1 MISYQRSIAKPG
13 WRKQQCE
20 QPDLLHGNVWRAY
33 AGDELGWKHVYVRP
47 GNVERNQFF
56 GPGYHVVNFGL
67 FKDFP
72 ITERVKFQLRA
83 QAYNVFNTP
92 QFTNPDG
99 DIHDGLAQPNG
110 TYTTGTA
117 ICFGSI
123 SAVRQQSERQLEFA
137 ARINF

>member
-1 MISYQRSIAKPG
+1 MPSQATTSGGSTYYLRS
-13 WRKQQCE
+13 
-20 QPDLLHGNVWRAY
+20 
-33 AGDELGWKHVYVRP
+33 
-47 GNVERNQFF
+47 GNVERNQFL

-67 FKDFP
+67 FKDFS

-83 QAYNVFNTP
+83 QAYNLFNTP

-99 DIHDGLAQPNG
+99 DIHNGHGATEWNVHDGHGNS
-110 TYTTGTA
+110 
-117 ICFGSI
+117 FGSI